1 MSGDAKVMFSGTQ
14 RTIVRLPEKL
24 KAVIVGLDNY
34 LVTENEGVLMICPNS
49 DPDLVRRIITE
60 AQMNFSIA
68 PEN

>member
-1 MSGDAKVMFSGTQ
+1 MFSGTQ

-34 LVTENEGVLMICPNS
+34 LVTENEGVLMICPHS